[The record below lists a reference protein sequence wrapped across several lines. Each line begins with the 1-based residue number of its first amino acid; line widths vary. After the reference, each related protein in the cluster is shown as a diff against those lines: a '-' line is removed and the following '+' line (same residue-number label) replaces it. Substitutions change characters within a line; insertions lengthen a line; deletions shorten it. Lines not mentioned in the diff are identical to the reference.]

1 MPPAPSGQ
9 FQLTFSGE
17 TMRKLRQLSMA
28 AVLAIM
34 LAPAAFAGIIGTV
47 PEPPPEPPPAS
58 APQTIETSP
67 NTEPGV
73 LANDP
78 VVDLV
83 LDLMQSV
90 LSLL

>member
-1 MPPAPSGQ
+1 
-9 FQLTFSGE
+9 
-17 TMRKLRQLSMA
+17 MRRLRQLSMA

-34 LAPAAFAGIIGTV
+34 LAPGAFAGIIGTV
-47 PEPPPEPPPAS
+47 PEPPLEPPPAS
-58 APQTIETSP
+58 APETIETP
-67 NTEPGV
+67 ANTQPGV
-73 LANDP
+73 LATDP